1 MPASQ
6 TTPLRP
12 VRHRKPAS
20 NPGMVAPSPD
30 SRRRITIDSTP
41 SVIIQSTSSKK
52 RLVSELNKT
61 NDNASDAAKHCK
73 EPTPLEDKPAQSSSA
88 EVCISILGVR
98 QISQNWASYNS
109 FYCLTWAATKNVT
122 KTILQADSDNEGRSG
137 PKRRKADDGETD
149 RLKAYYHTPVYET
162 GDVSISLFICLL
174 SLLSIMS
181 FFSTF

>member
-98 QISQNWASYNS
+98 QISQN
-109 FYCLTWAATKNVT
+109 
-122 KTILQADSDNEGRSG
+122 
-137 PKRRKADDGETD
+137 
-149 RLKAYYHTPVYET
+149 
-162 GDVSISLFICLL
+162 
-174 SLLSIMS
+174 
-181 FFSTF
+181 